1 MKAMNKIVIS
11 IVILLLSPVI
21 AFGQYANY
29 PAEDVTSTKEYKVAK
44 TTCYSGL
51 TVAVVGAAA
60 WLGGNV
66 ICMIEQNKYTNSHT
80 TTGTVEE
87 IYNLNQEA
95 KQQPAYKRG
104 EALEIG
110 GFVGMLAG
118 AGVTWLGRHKM
129 NKLKNASGQTVATFE
144 YGPTPNGLALALRF

>member
-1 MKAMNKIVIS
+1 MNKIVLS
-11 IVILLLSPVI
+11 AILLLISPMI

-29 PAEDVTSTKEYKVAK
+29 PNTDVTSTKEYRIAK
-44 TTCYSGL
+44 AAYYGGITVGAVG
-51 TVAVVGAAA
+51 VAV

-66 ICMIEQNKYTNSHT
+66 VCMIEPNKYTNSHT
-80 TTGTVEE
+80 TSGTMEE

-110 GFVGMLAG
+110 GFVGLLAG
-118 AGVTWLGRHKM
+118 AGISWLGRRKM
-129 NKLKNASGQTVATFE
+129 NTLKNASGQIVATFE
-144 YGPTPNGLALALRF
+144 YAPVPNGIALALKF